1 MKEIIKKVPPPGFE
15 PGSRAFL
22 VPPVGGGARKARI
35 LGRAILRRL
44 ILGYDFLLR
53 AFSGIFFINC
63 EGFIFLVSKP
73 IYRFDYDLINLYLG
87 YY

>member
-1 MKEIIKKVPPPGFE
+1 
-15 PGSRAFL
+15 
-22 VPPVGGGARKARI
+22 
-35 LGRAILRRL
+35 
-44 ILGYDFLLR
+44 LLR